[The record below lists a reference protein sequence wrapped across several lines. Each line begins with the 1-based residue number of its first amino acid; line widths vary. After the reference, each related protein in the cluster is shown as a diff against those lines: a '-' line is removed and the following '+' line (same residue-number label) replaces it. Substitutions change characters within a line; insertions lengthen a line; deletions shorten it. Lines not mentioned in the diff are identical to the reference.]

1 MKMNE
6 AENVRREIRES
17 FTIVAVGFEWPPL
30 NFDFALTVS
39 VWLRI

>member
-6 AENVRREIRES
+6 AEDTQKKRKEC
-17 FTIVAVGFEWPPL
+17 FKIVTDCFKWGPL

-39 VWLRI
+39 G

>member
-17 FTIVAVGFEWPPL
+17 FKIVAVDFELGPL